1 MTDTLNITLFECENV
16 SVFCIPPG
24 EILLSKW
31 NIDESNV
38 LWRGK
43 LRLVEQEFNGWD
55 EEEELTEFE
64 TWGKDDFEKLYL
76 GLRLKLE
83 LYNDQ
88 DKGENI
94 WGDGTKEQ
102 IWAEVYYNPRGECSK
117 KENIA
122 KDGKGS
128 YYIAKNLQE
137 TIEMTPQSSKFY
149 RIIVQLPGSG
159 YHPFRENKE
168 GKERSGIIQIALG
181 LRLGNSSEASMFS
194 ESLFFYKKRFLELE
208 EQLRINALI
217 PEFEAMQGK
226 LSLEDDRNK
235 DHTGTR
241 RYELEFLS
249 APDAGTES
257 PLNTPSELYGES
269 DDEEGSEFGE
279 FVC

>member
-31 NIDESNV
+31 NIEESNV

-43 LRLVEQEFNGWD
+43 LRLVEQEFSGWND
-55 EEEELTEFE
+55 EEELAEFE
-64 TWGKDDFEKLYL
+64 KHGNDDFENLYF

-88 DKGENI
+88 DKEKNI
-94 WGDGTKEQ
+94 WRGCTKGR
-102 IWAEVYYNPRGECSK
+102 IWAEAYYNPRGECSE
-117 KENIA
+117 KENLT

-149 RIIVQLPGSG
+149 RIIAQLPGSG

-168 GKERSGIIQIALG
+168 GAERSDIIQIALG
-181 LRLGNSSEASMFS
+181 LRLGNSTEASMFS
-194 ESLFFYKKRFLELE
+194 ESLFLYKKRFLELE

-217 PEFEAMQGK
+217 PELEAMQGN

-241 RYELEFLS
+241 TYELECTSVLN
-249 APDAGTES
+249 ADTES
-257 PLNTPSELYGES
+257 PLNTPSEVNGES

-279 FVC
+279 FIG